1 MGVNMNA
8 SASGTPGTAWRN
20 RVHHGLA
27 MLGGVTIIVAIDAV
41 AAWYLLPHFRQAIR
55 PLIVFM
61 TGGDP
66 YG

>member
-1 MGVNMNA
+1 MNT
-8 SASGTPGTAWRN
+8 SAFTARTVVWRN
-20 RVHHGLA
+20 RVHHALA
-27 MLGGVTIIVAIDAV
+27 ILGAATIIVAADSV
-41 AAWYLLPHFRQAIR
+41 AAWYLLPHFRQALR